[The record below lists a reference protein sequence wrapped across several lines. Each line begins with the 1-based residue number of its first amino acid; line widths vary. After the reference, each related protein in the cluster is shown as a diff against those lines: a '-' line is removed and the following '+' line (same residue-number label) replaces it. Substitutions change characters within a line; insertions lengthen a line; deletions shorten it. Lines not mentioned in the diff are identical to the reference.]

1 MLNVPP
7 PPPLI
12 PSIPLLIPSSSS
24 HPPPPP
30 LIPLLLPSSPSSS
43 PHPPPPLLIL
53 LLLPSS
59 PSSSPPPPPPLIPSS
74 SPHPPPPPL
83 LPLLPSSPPPLLIPL
98 LLPSSPY
105 STGTH
110 HTSTWLIPEPSPTGM
125 AFKDLRFDHK
135 KNQVLLERERSYA
148 LLVSLSCPLGSPH
161 AHQSYQTVCN
171 TWSENDTSPRKRL
184 T

>member
-1 MLNVPP
+1 MCPLLLPSSPP
-7 PPPLI
+7 SPSSSPPPL
-12 PSIPLLIPSSSS
+12 
-24 HPPPPP
+24 

-43 PHPPPPLLIL
+43 PHPPPPLLIPL
-53 LLLPSS
+53 LL
-59 PSSSPPPPPPLIPSS
+59 SSSSSS

-83 LPLLPSSPPPLLIPL
+83 LPLLPSSPPPLLISL